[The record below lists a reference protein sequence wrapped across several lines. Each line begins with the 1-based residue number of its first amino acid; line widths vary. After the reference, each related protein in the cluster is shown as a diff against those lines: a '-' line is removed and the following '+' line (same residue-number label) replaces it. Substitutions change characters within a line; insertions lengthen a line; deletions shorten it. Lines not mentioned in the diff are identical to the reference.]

1 MTFTGSLIFPAAKRE
16 HSKVV
21 PFKVV
26 PLLMITGIGPLKK

>member
-21 PFKVV
+21 P
-26 PLLMITGIGPLKK
+26 LLMITGIGPLKK